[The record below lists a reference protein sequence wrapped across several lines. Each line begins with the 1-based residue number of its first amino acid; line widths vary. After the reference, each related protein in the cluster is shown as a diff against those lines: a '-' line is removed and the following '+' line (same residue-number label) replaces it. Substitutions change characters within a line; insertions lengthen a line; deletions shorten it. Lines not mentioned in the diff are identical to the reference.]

1 MPQRGEV
8 TPFKPTGPRV
18 CHQNWAKKVVVVVDL
33 LCLLLFKPAPEFLK
47 KNWSSRPASLPPG
60 LVQEGAGFTKIVF
73 QQCVSVYSVFCILCI
88 PCCVFL
94 GDVISTESSSL
105 MSAATHPGAEW
116 LILNYFCRVFI
127 TIFHHRAVQ
136 VFAISV

>member
-33 LCLLLFKPAPEFLK
+33 LRRLLFKPAPEFLIK
-47 KNWSSRPASLPPG
+47 LGRPDLTLPPG

-73 QQCVSVYSVFCILCI
+73 QRCVSVYSVFCILCI

-105 MSAATHPGAEW
+105 MRRPPTPG
-116 LILNYFCRVFI
+116 L
-127 TIFHHRAVQ
+127 
-136 VFAISV
+136 SG